1 MVEPQEYQRRLQN
14 IIQQAKSGNTDA
26 QYALAVIMSRQNI
39 ENSLEWMQ
47 KAIDGGHPGAVYTLG
62 AWHIQGTLI
71 DQDFAKG
78 HALLGQASAMNFD
91 EADMMLASLHANGV
105 GVKRDWK
112 VGLAIVIKK
121 AAGGSARALCQLAFL
136 CFMKSDPATK
146 EVGATLLQAAAER
159 FDMLALFAYAKRVLD
174 KAEPGSETEKAK
186 MFMAVA
192 AQRGKHPG
200 ALNFP
205 EVDGFS
211 VPEALPPPTFEP
223 EDLDWPLIESFFP
236 TPPIPENGSSNMLRE
251 SPQIEVFPGFL
262 SFEETDYL
270 IGLSVRHLNPSQ
282 VVDPISGKFIQHEY
296 RSSSD
301 MRFWP
306 TLQDLVVYSI
316 LERISVASG
325 EPIQNQEMLGILKY
339 EPGQQYKP
347 HGDYL
352 TPDFSGKNP
361 EVERSGQRKKTF
373 LVNLNEGFTGG
384 ETEFVN
390 IDLKTRGKKGDG
402 LMFIN
407 VTDRNEP
414 NTLTI
419 HAGRPIIEGIKW
431 LSTMWIREKE
441 YKSHD

>member
-1 MVEPQEYQRRLQN
+1 MVDPKEYQRRLQN
-14 IIQQAKSGNTDA
+14 IIQQAKGGNTDA
-26 QYALAVIMSRQNI
+26 QYALAVITSRQNI
-39 ENSLEWMQ
+39 ENSLGWMQ
-47 KAIDGGHPGAVYTLG
+47 KAIDGGHAGAVYTLG

-71 DQDFAKG
+71 DQDFDKG
-78 HALLGQASAMNFD
+78 RALLGKASAMNFD
-91 EADMMLASLHANGV
+91 DADMMLAALNANGV
-105 GVKRDWK
+105 GVTRDWQA
-112 VGLAIVIKK
+112 GLAIVIKK
-121 AAGGSARALCQLAFL
+121 AREGSARALCQLAFL
-136 CFMKSDPATK
+136 CFMKSDAG
-146 EVGATLLQAAAER
+146 EVGETLLQAAAER

-174 KAEPGSETEKAK
+174 KKDTGPEAEKAK

-200 ALNFP
+200 ALIFP
-205 EVDGFS
+205 GVEGFS
-211 VPEALPPPTFEP
+211 VPEVLPEPTFEP
-223 EDLDWPLIESFFP
+223 ADLDWALIESYFP
-236 TPPIPENGSSNMLRE
+236 TPPLPENLSSNMLRE
-251 SPQIEVFPGFL
+251 SPHIEVFPGFFT
-262 SFEETDYL
+262 FEETDYL
-270 IGLSVRHLNPSQ
+270 IGMSVRHLNPSQ
-282 VVDPISGKFIQHEY
+282 VVDPITGKFIQDEY

-325 EPIQNQEMLGILKY
+325 EPIKNQEMLGILKY
-339 EPGQQYKP
+339 EPGQEYKP
-347 HGDYL
+347 HGDFL

-373 LVNLNEGFTGG
+373 LVNLNEEFTGG

-390 IDLKTRGKKGDG
+390 IGLKTRGKKGDG

-407 VTDRNEP
+407 VTEANEP